1 MCERVGEGGG
11 GEREKEQASERQ
23 RERQRAKETE
33 KIFLSDSVKG
43 HTLSHLSPEI
53 FVCVDNEDPTQC
65 E

>member
-1 MCERVGEGGG
+1 MGGG
-11 GEREKEQASERQ
+11 GARERKSKRVRDRQ
-23 RERQRAKETE
+23 RERQRAKVTE